1 MSGAKN
7 QFLPASTRVLEKPPP
22 LLVLLDRSVD
32 PAGPLVHDM
41 SYEGL
46 CHDLLDTDP
55 HGAIKVP
62 VEASAGKTLDTA
74 DPADEIWATLR
85 ETHFAWDP
93 KPEDQDGVKG
103 LEGLISGRFEEFKK
117 QLLPAPAATASLSS
131 RWIAAGEALESRRE
145 KDRIA
150 RLNEVR
156 KKKEQL
162 DSHIELVKAL
172 REEITHRRL
181 LPEPNPCL
189 LEVESELIMGRDE
202 REAKLE
208 GRTLV
213 EHCQALLPQLSL
225 E

>member
-1 MSGAKN
+1 MKKMSGAKN

-62 VEASAGKTLDTA
+62 VEASAGKTLDTT

-103 LEGLISGRFEEFKK
+103 LEGLISGRF
-117 QLLPAPAATASLSS
+117 
-131 RWIAAGEALESRRE
+131 
-145 KDRIA
+145 
-150 RLNEVR
+150 
-156 KKKEQL
+156 
-162 DSHIELVKAL
+162 
-172 REEITHRRL
+172 
-181 LPEPNPCL
+181 
-189 LEVESELIMGRDE
+189 
-202 REAKLE
+202 
-208 GRTLV
+208 
-213 EHCQALLPQLSL
+213 
-225 E
+225 